1 MKVKMP
7 TGFYFIVL
15 LFVVVLLMSAGKQG
29 FQPYE
34 KSNMWSSF
42 RREGFQSGFPL
53 HAHSAASVSGSEKPA
68 LESSKGVLGVFEEDG
83 LKASSLEVKPIN
95 DPMSKLRGG
104 QDCVGKSNYSNSL
117 GGLCITDNI
126 KDQLVTRGGNQ
137 SSKPCCGNKLN
148 GDNVGMK
155 AL

>member
-15 LFVVVLLMSAGKQG
+15 LFVTVLLMSAGKQG

-34 KSNMWSSF
+34 KGNIWSSF
-42 RREGFQSGFPL
+42 RREGFQSGYPSY
-53 HAHSAASVSGSEKPA
+53 AHGAASVSGSEKPA
-68 LESSKGVLGVFEEDG
+68 VESSKGVLGVFEEDG
-83 LKASSLEVKPIN
+83 LKASALEVKAIN

-117 GGLCITDNI
+117 GGLCITDDI
-126 KDQLVTRGGNQ
+126 KEQLVTRGGNQ
-137 SSKPCCGNKLN
+137 SNSHCSGNKLN
-148 GDNVGMK
+148 RDNTGMK
-155 AL
+155 VL